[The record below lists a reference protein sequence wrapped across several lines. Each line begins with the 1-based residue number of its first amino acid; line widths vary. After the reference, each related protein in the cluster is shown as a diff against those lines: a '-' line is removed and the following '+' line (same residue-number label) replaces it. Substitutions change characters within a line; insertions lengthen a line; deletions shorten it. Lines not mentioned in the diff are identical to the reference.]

1 MKDKEIKERDSGTSS
16 NMEVNQFLNQVA
28 KIPPAK
34 SGPGAGRLVFA
45 MDATASREATWD
57 QASHIQAEM
66 FADTAALG
74 GLQIQ
79 LCYYRGFGEFSKS
92 RWFSDSA
99 PLLRKMT
106 SVFCLG
112 GRTQLYRVLD
122 HCLEEAT
129 ARKIHAV
136 VFVGDA
142 MEEDIDHLCHLAGKL
157 GLLNVPVFLFQ
168 EGNDSLA
175 EQAFRQIARLTRGA
189 YCHFDS
195 SSPKQ
200 LKELLGAVA
209 VYAAGGR
216 QALENFSK
224 KSGAAVQLITQQI
237 RKA

>member
-1 MKDKEIKERDSGTSS
+1 MKDKEIQKRDTGTSS
-16 NMEVNQFLNQVA
+16 ISEVDQFLKQVA

-34 SGPGAGRLVFA
+34 TGTAAGRLVFA
-45 MDATASREATWD
+45 MDATASREASWD

-74 GLQIQ
+74 GLEIQ

-92 RWFSDSA
+92 PWFSNSA
-99 PLLRKMT
+99 PLLKKMT

-112 GRTQLYRVLD
+112 GRTQLNRVLN
-122 HCLEEAT
+122 HCVEEAS
-129 ARKIHAV
+129 RQKIHAV

-142 MEEDIDHLCHLAGKL
+142 MEENIDDLCHIAGNL
-157 GLLNVPVFLFQ
+157 GILNVPLFLFQ
-168 EGNDSLA
+168 EGHDPLA
-175 EQAFRQIARLTRGA
+175 EQAFRQIARLTQGA
-189 YCHFDS
+189 YCRFDS

-216 QALENFSK
+216 QALEDFSK
-224 KSGAAVQLITQQI
+224 KSGAAVKLITQQI
-237 RKA
+237 KKA